1 MVFKNKNMNK
11 IYSFIKSK
19 KYILL
24 TLIFLV
30 LIAAV
35 VNYINTSKQKA
46 AISEPSKPAGTD
58 QKAGFGEIFPGQTTS
73 DRVNDLLGFPV
84 SSTVSG
90 EITTSDFKSSNQYRT
105 HQVELINGGV
115 VFVKE
120 VVNPGDSRSSE
131 DIRKTYGDAPQV
143 LFEKSQQSP
152 FLLYVYPN
160 NGLAYIGHQD
170 GTMLEIWYF
179 VPTTIEDF
187 MSKWAK
193 DYSKEPSK
201 NLPIY

>member
-1 MVFKNKNMNK
+1 MV
-11 IYSFIKSK
+11 
-19 KYILL
+19 
-24 TLIFLV
+24 
-30 LIAAV
+30 AV

-46 AISEPSKPAGTD
+46 SIPEPSIPSGTD
-58 QKAGFGEIFPGQTTS
+58 QKASFGEIVPGTTTS
-73 DRVNDLLGFPV
+73 DQINELLGFPV

-90 EITTSDFKSSNQYRT
+90 NITVSDFKSSNQYRT
-105 HQVELINGGV
+105 HQVELIDNGV
-115 VFVKE
+115 AFVKE
-120 VVNPGDSRSSE
+120 MVNPGDSRNSE
-131 DIRKTYGDAPQV
+131 DIRKTYGDDPYV